1 MDDSVG
7 KVLSWEEKEKLKEK
21 LAFLKREYSKTL
33 ARLQRAQRAEKAKNS
48 LKTEQNCMLKQ
59 ETSIQTNSEPEDK
72 VSLGDKLETCTVQID
87 ACLNAE
93 TKEKTTVALDFEPEL
108 SNAGDGSGVCP
119 EHIDDNCQE
128 NFLYRITEPDN
139 KKKQNKQPLNRMKTQ
154 KKTLVSKES
163 ESFFSS
169 DSLINAGQRQQ
180 KQVFATENPELSVFQ
195 VKNHFSCGEREI
207 QNSHR
212 PITEMNECLVAP
224 ANELKNDASAIL
236 EENNLPE
243 RATLSLHNPLDDSN
257 IQQLECVPL
266 EDVCDNYKL
275 TTQYS
280 MNLIHGSPKKLEEGE
295 KEHVISPG
303 DQMINVDMNVNKK
316 MSSILTL
323 PSDDRAFS
331 ANERNHSLSKNT
343 HFDEHNHSL
352 KPLGSCSNI
361 LDSRGESFQKK
372 EVLSETANPNIE
384 IISPVPT
391 ENPLNSCTVLDG
403 LLFPVEYYVRTT
415 RQMSNCQRAV
425 DLEAVIQSQLGVK
438 RKGFKHKCK
447 QVTKNLDLSSQEQ
460 SELLLSDQGNSS
472 SPFQKSFSS
481 ATEGSPAA
489 LPTKDNDC
497 ALKACKRKGFKHKC
511 KQVIKN
517 LDLSSQEQSELLLSD
532 QGNSS
537 SPFQRS
543 FSSATEGSPAA
554 LPTKDNDCALKTC
567 KRRLSRRHRGRIFFC
582 KKGIDDQDSELQ
594 VSDNLDIK
602 KPKEDVALFKEA
614 PRKKERV
621 QGKKTVTNK
630 SSCILANVD
639 KKAPTSIIQGK
650 QDYIQNKDLHSSI
663 GNDSFIV
670 DNTSFDLSFH
680 LKNEILSFEKLLSGI
695 NITDFDLPDEN
706 FGFLKLEKLKS
717 YSAQQIEP
725 FDSGAGGK
733 KCIDG
738 DCLILEELV
747 PKKIVTEKENLA
759 GDVITVTRNS
769 QPKKPKCIPQNMLL
783 FTPSSTNLPGTNN
796 QLETD
801 MCSPVFPILGAT
813 PVFGSQIHSGNV
825 ASEITGPTFCTP
837 RHTNLKK
844 QNNLTGDNQCNN
856 SPNALKFDTNM
867 HSLGGE
873 VKKQPDQI
881 VPSSEKKFDSDC
893 GSQEILPSV
902 DSITFKERPLLES
915 TFQTKVAEHPAEIWC
930 DSLKLGNL
938 QLLSQLKNPSDSC
951 SVDVSTVW
959 WEVTGCKE
967 SCIITACEFTVSLWK
982 SLDNWQW
989 RKVYTWHF
997 TEIPVLQIIPL
1008 WDACNL
1014 VCVAL
1019 GHLEIREIRLL
1030 FCSDDECLKQS
1041 LVKSGNIK
1049 AVLGLRHKRL
1059 VCSNGT
1065 LHDHQVDLMTF
1076 SASGRSK
1083 EKQTLMSP
1091 EETILAFAEVQGM
1104 QDALLGTTLMSSIVI
1119 WNLKTGQLLKKM
1131 QIGNSYQASI
1141 CHKAYSDMGLLF
1153 VVLSHPHGKEIESM
1167 GTPIFRLIVINPK
1180 TALSV
1185 DVQPY
1190 SLPQGHTGRFLD
1202 GEVKDNLAA
1211 AVLTSGTIAVWDL
1224 FLGHCT
1230 ALLLP
1235 NSDGNWSFVKWSG
1248 TDSCLLAGQKNG
1260 SVFVYSYI

>member
-1 MDDSVG
+1 MEDPAG
-7 KVLSWEEKEKLKEK
+7 KVLSCEEKEKLKEK

-33 ARLQRAQRAEKAKNS
+33 ARLKRAQRAEKAKNS
-48 LKTEQNCMLKQ
+48 SKTEQNCMLKQ
-59 ETSIQTNSEPEDK
+59 EMAIQTNSEPEDK
-72 VSLGDKLETCTVQID
+72 VSLGDKLETCTLQIN

-93 TKEKTTVALDFEPEL
+93 TKEKTAVELDFEPEL
-108 SNAGDGSGVCP
+108 SSTGDGLSGVCS
-119 EHIDDNCQE
+119 ERVGDNCQE
-128 NFLYRITEPDN
+128 NFLYSITGPDN
-139 KKKQNKQPLNRMKTQ
+139 EKKQNKQPLNRMKNQ
-154 KKTLVSKES
+154 KNTLVSKGS
-163 ESFFSS
+163 ESFFGS

-180 KQVFATENPELSVFQ
+180 RQVFSTENSELPVFQ
-195 VKNHFSCGEREI
+195 IRNQFSCGESEI
-207 QNSHR
+207 QNSPT
-212 PITEMNECLVAP
+212 PITEISECPVAT
-224 ANELKNDASAIL
+224 ELENDASAIL
-236 EENNLPE
+236 KENNLPKM
-243 RATLSLHNPLDDSN
+243 AALSLHNPLNDSN

-266 EDVCDNYKL
+266 EEICDSYKL
-275 TTQYS
+275 AAQCS
-280 MNLIHGSPKKLEEGE
+280 MNLTHVSPKKLEEGG
-295 KEHVISPG
+295 KEYVFSPG
-303 DQMINVDMNVNKK
+303 DRMVNVDMNVDKK
-316 MSSILTL
+316 MSSTLTL

-331 ANERNHSLSKNT
+331 ANELSHSLSNT
-343 HFDEHNHSL
+343 THSDEQNHSL
-352 KPLGSCSNI
+352 KPFRSSGNL
-361 LDSRGESFQKK
+361 LDSRGENIQKK
-372 EVLSETANPNIE
+372 EVLSETVSPTIE
-384 IISPVPT
+384 IISPGPT

-415 RQMSNCQRAV
+415 RQMSNCQRTV

-438 RKGFKHKCK
+438 RKGFKHKNK

-460 SELLLSDQGNSS
+460 SELPLSDQGSSS
-472 SPFQKSFSS
+472 SPFQNSFSS
-481 ATEGSPAA
+481 TTEGSLAA
-489 LPTKDNDC
+489 LPTEDNDF
-497 ALKACKRKGFKHKC
+497 ALNACKR
-511 KQVIKN
+511 
-517 LDLSSQEQSELLLSD
+517 
-532 QGNSS
+532 
-537 SPFQRS
+537 RS
-543 FSSATEGSPAA
+543 
-554 LPTKDNDCALKTC
+554 
-567 KRRLSRRHRGRIFFC
+567 SRRCRGKRFFC

-594 VSDNLDIK
+594 VPDKLDIK
-602 KPKEDVALFKEA
+602 KPKEDAALCKKA
-614 PRKKERV
+614 PRKKAHAR
-621 QGKKTVTNK
+621 GKKPITDK
-630 SSCILANVD
+630 SRCMLANVN
-639 KKAPTSIIQGK
+639 KKAPTSITQGK
-650 QDYIQNKDLHSSI
+650 QDCIQKKDLQSSI
-663 GNDSFIV
+663 GDDSSIV

-680 LKNEILSFEKLLSGI
+680 LKNEILSFEKSSSSI
-695 NITDFDLPDEN
+695 NITDFDLPDED

-725 FDSGAGGK
+725 FDSGNGGK
-733 KCIDG
+733 KCNDG
-738 DCLILEELV
+738 DRLVLEELT

-759 GDVITVTRNS
+759 EDIITVTRNS
-769 QPKKPKCIPQNMLL
+769 QPKKPKHVPQNMLL
-783 FTPSSTNLPGTNN
+783 FTPSCTNLPNTNN
-796 QLETD
+796 QLEAD
-801 MCSPVFPILGAT
+801 VCSPVFPLLGAT

-825 ASEITGPTFCTP
+825 ATEITGPTFCTP
-837 RHTNLKK
+837 RCTYLKK
-844 QNNLTGDNQCNN
+844 PDNLSGDNQCIK
-856 SPNALKFDTNM
+856 SPSALKLDTNM
-867 HSLGGE
+867 HSLGRE
-873 VKKQPDQI
+873 VKKEPDQI
-881 VPSSEKKFDSDC
+881 VPSSERKFDSDC
-893 GSQEILPSV
+893 GSQETLPLV
-902 DSITFKERPLLES
+902 DSITSKERPLLGS
-915 TFQTKVAEHPAEIWC
+915 TFQTKVAEHPGEIWC

-938 QLLSQLKNPSDSC
+938 QLVSKLKNPSDSC

-1076 SASGRSK
+1076 SGSGRSK

-1104 QDALLGTTLMSSIVI
+1104 QDALLGTTLMSNIVI

-1167 GTPIFRLIVINPK
+1167 GSPIFQLIVINPK
-1180 TALSV
+1180 TALSA
-1185 DVQPY
+1185 DVRPY

-1202 GEVKDNLAA
+1202 GEVKDTLAA

-1260 SVFVYSYI
+1260 NVFVYSYI

>member
-663 GNDSFIV
+663 G
-670 DNTSFDLSFH
+670 
-680 LKNEILSFEKLLSGI
+680 
-695 NITDFDLPDEN
+695 
-706 FGFLKLEKLKS
+706 
-717 YSAQQIEP
+717 
-725 FDSGAGGK
+725 
-733 KCIDG
+733 
-738 DCLILEELV
+738 
-747 PKKIVTEKENLA
+747 
-759 GDVITVTRNS
+759 
-769 QPKKPKCIPQNMLL
+769 
-783 FTPSSTNLPGTNN
+783 
-796 QLETD
+796 
-801 MCSPVFPILGAT
+801 AT

>member
-1 MDDSVG
+1 MEDSAG
-7 KVLSWEEKEKLKEK
+7 KVLSCEEKEK
-21 LAFLKREYSKTL
+21 
-33 ARLQRAQRAEKAKNS
+33 RAQRAEKAKTS
-48 LKTEQNCMLKQ
+48 KTEQNCMLKQ

-72 VSLGDKLETCTVQID
+72 LSLGDRLETCTLQID
-87 ACLNAE
+87 VHLDAE
-93 TKEKTTVALDFEPEL
+93 TKEKTAVTLDFEHEL
-108 SNAGDGSGVCP
+108 LSSSGICP
-119 EHIDDNCQE
+119 EHIGDNCQE
-128 NFLYRITEPDN
+128 NFLYSITGPDN
-139 KKKQNKQPLNRMKTQ
+139 EKKQNKQPLNRMKNR
-154 KKTLVSKES
+154 KKTPVSKGS
-163 ESFFSS
+163 ESFFGS
-169 DSLINAGQRQQ
+169 DSLINTRQRQQ
-180 KQVFATENPELSVFQ
+180 KQVFAIKNSELPVFQ
-195 VKNHFSCGEREI
+195 IRNQFSCVESEI
-207 QNSHR
+207 QNSPR
-212 PITEMNECLVAP
+212 SITEISEYLVP
-224 ANELKNDASAIL
+224 AAELKNDATAIL
-236 EENNLPE
+236 KENSFPKM
-243 RATLSLHNPLDDSN
+243 APLSLHDPLDDSN

-266 EDVCDNYKL
+266 EEVCDNYKL
-275 TTQYS
+275 ATQCS
-280 MNLIHGSPKKLEEGE
+280 MNLIHVSPKKLEEGG
-295 KEHVISPG
+295 KEYVISPG
-303 DQMINVDMNVNKK
+303 DHMINDDINVDEK
-316 MSSILTL
+316 MSSPPTL
-323 PSDDRAFS
+323 PSDGKAFS
-331 ANERNHSLSKNT
+331 INELNHSLSKNT
-343 HFDEHNHSL
+343 HFDEQNHSL
-352 KPLGSCSNI
+352 KPLESSGNL
-361 LDSRGESFQKK
+361 LDNRGENFEKK
-372 EVLSETANPNIE
+372 EVLSETVSPTTE
-384 IISPVPT
+384 MISPGPT

-415 RQMSNCQRAV
+415 RRMSNCQRTV

-438 RKGFKHKCK
+438 RKGFKPKSK
-447 QVTKNLDLSSQEQ
+447 QVTKNLDLSSQQ
-460 SELLLSDQGNSS
+460 QIELPLSDQGNSS

-481 ATEGSPAA
+481 TTEGSPPV
-489 LPTKDNDC
+489 LPTKDNDF
-497 ALKACKRKGFKHKC
+497 ALNACKR
-511 KQVIKN
+511 
-517 LDLSSQEQSELLLSD
+517 
-532 QGNSS
+532 
-537 SPFQRS
+537 RS
-543 FSSATEGSPAA
+543 
-554 LPTKDNDCALKTC
+554 
-567 KRRLSRRHRGRIFFC
+567 RRRHRGRRFFY
-582 KKGIDDQDSELQ
+582 KKGINDRDSELQ
-594 VSDNLDIK
+594 VSDKVDIK
-602 KPKEDVALFKEA
+602 KNKEDVALCNEA
-614 PRKKERV
+614 PRKKEHAQR
-621 QGKKTVTNK
+621 KKTVTDK
-630 SSCILANVD
+630 SRCILANID
-639 KKAPTSIIQGK
+639 KKAPASITQGR
-650 QDYIQNKDLHSSI
+650 QDCIQNKNLHCSI
-663 GNDSFIV
+663 GNDSLIV

-680 LKNEILSFEKLLSGI
+680 LKNEMLGFEKLSSCI
-695 NITDFDLPDEN
+695 NITDFDLPDED

-717 YSAQQIEP
+717 YSAKQIEP
-725 FDSGAGGK
+725 FDSGDGGK
-733 KCIDG
+733 KCNDG
-738 DCLILEELV
+738 DGLILEELV
-747 PKKIVTEKENLA
+747 PKKIVTEKKNLA
-759 GDVITVTRNS
+759 EDIITGTRNS
-769 QPKKPKCIPQNMLL
+769 QPKKPKSIPQNMLL
-783 FTPSSTNLPGTNN
+783 FTPSSTNLPATNN
-796 QLETD
+796 QLEAD
-801 MCSPVFPILGAT
+801 VCSPIFPIVGAT

-825 ASEITGPTFCTP
+825 ATEITGPTFCTP
-837 RHTNLKK
+837 RHPYLKK
-844 QNNLTGDNQCNN
+844 PDSLTGDNQCNN
-856 SPNALKFDTNM
+856 LPSALKLDANM
-867 HSLGGE
+867 HSLGRE
-873 VKKQPDQI
+873 IKKQPDQI
-881 VPSSEKKFDSDC
+881 VPSSERKFDSDG
-893 GSQEILPSV
+893 GSQETLPPI
-902 DSITFKERPLLES
+902 DSITFKERPLLGS
-915 TFQTKVAEHPAEIWC
+915 TFQAKVAEDPAEIWC

-938 QLLSQLKNPSDSC
+938 QLVSKLKNPSDSC

-1076 SASGRSK
+1076 SRSGRSK

-1104 QDALLGTTLMSSIVI
+1104 QDALLGTTLMSNIVI

-1141 CHKAYSDMGLLF
+1141 CHTAYSDMGLLF

-1167 GTPIFRLIVINPK
+1167 GSPVFRLIVINPK

-1185 DVQPY
+1185 DIRPY